1 MQRVNRLQRDNSIT
15 ITGYIP
21 LNRVTYRLAN
31 RNGLPRTAA
40 SQFLHMSFHVEPS
53 GHHRIYCAINHGRQE
68 GDGLIGRHASDRR
81 FYVLIQKVESKKKI
95 LFVKQWPFN
104 TISRYNK
111 SIAAQQISVKA
122 FGRPFTFWNK
132 WRSEILF
139 RSNRPRQWEND
150 NIGRMYGS
158 GTRWYYYFWLLTYG
172 AVIDIVK

>member
-21 LNRVTYRLAN
+21 LNRVAYRLAN

-81 FYVLIQKVESKKKI
+81 FYVLIQKVESKKKYF
-95 LFVKQWPFN
+95 LLNNGHSTQSLA
-104 TISRYNK
+104 TISQLPHSR
-111 SIAAQQISVKA
+111 
-122 FGRPFTFWNK
+122 
-132 WRSEILF
+132 F
-139 RSNRPRQWEND
+139 RSRHLAGRSLFEIND
-150 NIGRMYGS
+150 DRRFSLGVIARGS
-158 GTRWYYYFWLLTYG
+158 GKTITSDACTVL
-172 AVIDIVK
+172 VHDDIIIFGC